1 MDFVMAFNA
10 AFVLVVAIKMQPVA
24 SIHKKKMVLIVSL

>member
-1 MDFVMAFNA
+1 MAFNA
-10 AFVLVVAIKMQPVA
+10 AFVLVAVAIKMQPVA